1 MQIASANIEHYT
13 CIKQVILVSILMK
26 ELKQRST
33 CPVSTS
39 LDVLGDKWTLLI
51 LRDIVFAG
59 KSTYG
64 QFLQSAEKIA
74 TNVLADRLAVL
85 ESQGILTK
93 AVAADK
99 KSKFTYRLT
108 EKGIDTVPMI
118 VELVLWGARHAPTVV
133 DPGLLEEI
141 KTGKDAAVK
150 KYQQLAR
157 EMALV

>member
-1 MQIASANIEHYT
+1 
-13 CIKQVILVSILMK
+13 MK

-51 LRDIVFAG
+51 LRDMVFAG

-64 QFLQSAEKIA
+64 QFLQSAEKVA
-74 TNVLADRLAVL
+74 TNILADRLAVL

-108 EKGIDTVPMI
+108 EKGVDIVPII
-118 VELVLWGARHAPTVV
+118 VELILWGAKHCPTVV
-133 DPGLLEEI
+133 DAGLLAELQA
-141 KTGKDAAVK
+141 GKDAAVE
-150 KYQQLAR
+150 KYQRLTREKALA
-157 EMALV
+157 

>member
-1 MQIASANIEHYT
+1 MQVKN
-13 CIKQVILVSILMK
+13 KMFFMK

-64 QFLQSAEKIA
+64 QFLQSAEKMA
-74 TNVLADRLAVL
+74 TNILADRLAVL
-85 ESQGILTK
+85 EAQGLLTK

-108 EKGIDTVPMI
+108 EKGVDVVPII
-118 VELVLWGARHAPTVV
+118 VELMLWGAKHSPTIVN
-133 DPGLLEEI
+133 PSLLAELQ
-141 KTGKDAAVK
+141 TGKDAAVA

-157 EMALV
+157 AQALA

>member
-1 MQIASANIEHYT
+1 
-13 CIKQVILVSILMK
+13 MK
-26 ELKQRST
+26 ELKQRSA

-39 LDVLGDKWTLLI
+39 LDLLGDKWTLLI
-51 LRDIVFAG
+51 LRDMVFAG

-85 ESQGILTK
+85 EAQGLVTK
-93 AVAADK
+93 TVAADK

-108 EKGIDTVPMI
+108 EKGVDTVPII
-118 VELVLWGARHAPTVV
+118 VELVLWGAKHGSTVV
-133 DPGLLEEI
+133 APGLLEELQA
-141 KTGKDAAVK
+141 GKDAAVA

-157 EMALV
+157 EQALA

>member
-1 MQIASANIEHYT
+1 
-13 CIKQVILVSILMK
+13 MK
-26 ELKQRST
+26 AFKQRST

-64 QFLQSAEKIA
+64 QFLQSEEKMA
-74 TNVLADRLAVL
+74 TNILADRLAVL

-108 EKGIDTVPMI
+108 EKGVDTIPI
-118 VELVLWGARHAPTVV
+118 IIELVLWGAKHCPTIV
-133 DPGLLEEI
+133 DPILLAELQAE
-141 KTGKDAAVK
+141 KDAAVG
-150 KYQQLAR
+150 KYKQLAR
-157 EMALV
+157 EKPLA

>member
-1 MQIASANIEHYT
+1 
-13 CIKQVILVSILMK
+13 MK
-26 ELKQRST
+26 DFKQRST

-51 LRDIVFAG
+51 LRDMIFAD

-64 QFLQSAEKIA
+64 QFLQSEEKIA
-74 TNVLADRLAVL
+74 TNVLADRLAIL

-93 AVAADK
+93 TVAADK

-108 EKGIDTVPMI
+108 EKGIDTVPII
-118 VELVLWGARHAPTVV
+118 VSLVLWGTKHCSTVI
-133 DPGLLEEI
+133 DPGLLKEI
-141 KTGKDAAVK
+141 QAGKSAAIE

-157 EMALV
+157 EKAFA

>member
-1 MQIASANIEHYT
+1 
-13 CIKQVILVSILMK
+13 MK
-26 ELKQRST
+26 ALKQRST

-64 QFLQSAEKIA
+64 QFLQSAEKMA
-74 TNVLADRLAVL
+74 TNILADRLAVL
-85 ESQGILTK
+85 EAQGLLTK

-108 EKGIDTVPMI
+108 EKGLDTIPI
-118 VELVLWGARHAPTVV
+118 IIELVLWGAKHCPTIA
-133 DPGLLEEI
+133 DPNLLAEI
-141 KTGKDAAVK
+141 EAGKDAAVE

-157 EMALV
+157 EKALA

>member
-1 MQIASANIEHYT
+1 
-13 CIKQVILVSILMK
+13 MK
-26 ELKQRST
+26 ALKQRST

-51 LRDIVFAG
+51 LRDMVFAG

-64 QFLQSAEKIA
+64 EFRQSAEKVA

-85 ESQGILTK
+85 EAHGLVTK

-108 EKGIDTVPMI
+108 EKGVDTIPII
-118 VELVLWGARHAPTVV
+118 VELVRWGSQHCPTAV
-133 DPGLLEEI
+133 DPNLLAELQA
-141 KTGKDAAVK
+141 GKDAAVA
-150 KYQQLAR
+150 KYQRLAR
-157 EMALV
+157 EQALA

>member
-1 MQIASANIEHYT
+1 
-13 CIKQVILVSILMK
+13 MK

-33 CPVSTS
+33 CPISTA

-85 ESQGILTK
+85 ESHGILTK

-108 EKGIDTVPMI
+108 EKGIDTVPIIIALI
-118 VELVLWGARHAPTVV
+118 VWGTKHCPTVV
-133 DPGLLEEI
+133 DPKLLEELHA
-141 KTGKDAAVK
+141 GKDAAVE
-150 KYQQLAR
+150 KYQRLAR
-157 EMALV
+157 EQVLA

>member
-1 MQIASANIEHYT
+1 
-13 CIKQVILVSILMK
+13 MK

-64 QFLQSAEKIA
+64 QFLQSAEKMA
-74 TNVLADRLAVL
+74 TNILADRLAML
-85 ESQGILTK
+85 EAQGLLTK
-93 AVAADK
+93 TVAADK

-108 EKGIDTVPMI
+108 EKGVAVVPI
-118 VELVLWGARHAPTVV
+118 LVELILWGAGHCATIV
-133 DPGLLEEI
+133 DAGLLTELQ
-141 KTGKDAAVK
+141 TDKDTAVA
-150 KYQQLAR
+150 KYQQLVRTQAS
-157 EMALV
+157 A

>member
-1 MQIASANIEHYT
+1 
-13 CIKQVILVSILMK
+13 MK

-51 LRDIVFAG
+51 LRDMVFAD

-85 ESQGILTK
+85 ESHGILTK
-93 AVAADK
+93 VVASDK
-99 KSKFTYRLT
+99 KSKFTYSLT
-108 EKGIDTVPMI
+108 EKGIDTIPII
-118 VELVLWGARHAPTVV
+118 VELILWGTKHWPTVINPV
-133 DPGLLEEI
+133 LLKELQA
-141 KTGKDAAVK
+141 GKDTAIQ
-150 KYQQLAR
+150 KYQRLAR
-157 EMALV
+157 QKASV

>member
-1 MQIASANIEHYT
+1 
-13 CIKQVILVSILMK
+13 MK

-51 LRDIVFAG
+51 LRDMVFAG

-64 QFLQSAEKIA
+64 QFLQSEEKMA
-74 TNVLADRLAVL
+74 TNILADRLAVL
-85 ESQGILTK
+85 EAQGLLTK

-108 EKGIDTVPMI
+108 EKGVDTIPI
-118 VELVLWGARHAPTVV
+118 IIELVLWGATHCPTIVAPS
-133 DPGLLEEI
+133 LLEELQA
-141 KTGKDAAVK
+141 GKDAAVE
-150 KYQQLAR
+150 KYKQLAR
-157 EMALV
+157 EKALA

>member
-1 MQIASANIEHYT
+1 
-13 CIKQVILVSILMK
+13 MK
-26 ELKQRST
+26 TLKQRST

-51 LRDIVFAG
+51 LRDMVFAG

-64 QFLQSAEKIA
+64 QFLQSAEKMA

-85 ESQGILTK
+85 ESQGLLTK

-108 EKGIDTVPMI
+108 EKGVDTVPLI
-118 VELVLWGARHAPTVV
+118 VELVLWGAKHCPTVIY
-133 DPGLLEEI
+133 PGLLQELQA
-141 KTGKDAAVK
+141 GKDAAVK
-150 KYQQLAR
+150 KYQRLAR
-157 EMALV
+157 ETAQV